1 MGAVLL
7 SLIVWCLALGWLGQ
21 RSLRPGVKE
30 PDGGDGSEHGLWIGW
45 LPYERCPGQSGVTH
59 RRISTYR
66 DALHASSSER
76 CKWKPQWAATLH
88 ILERWKLRLTIPS
101 VAEDVEQLE
110 CSYTADGS
118 VRDTKSI
125 LPYIN
130 YTLVICYMFSKL
142 CSYQNR
148 KVSLIHKVKKHA
160 KWCYILLRDMCTC
173 SKSIFTFFVCV
184 SPKPQVKG
192 SGYFRDERGIKS
204 GKGIPFVGSVFFLK
218 LGTHM
223 LIDLF
228 FYIS

>member
-1 MGAVLL
+1 M
-7 SLIVWCLALGWLGQ
+7 
-21 RSLRPGVKE
+21 
-30 PDGGDGSEHGLWIGW
+30 
-45 LPYERCPGQSGVTH
+45 
-59 RRISTYR
+59 
-66 DALHASSSER
+66 
-76 CKWKPQWAATLH
+76 
-88 ILERWKLRLTIPS
+88 
-101 VAEDVEQLE
+101 EQLE

-130 YTLVICYMFSKL
+130 YTLVICYMFIKL

-192 SGYFRDERGIKS
+192 SGYFRDEGELNQVRGFHLLVVFSLLSWAHTCSLIYSFILKYLYHCKKIKVNNTES
-204 GKGIPFVGSVFFLK
+204 YDLNIKALYIFPHIFCFIIFFIIPICMS
-218 LGTHM
+218 
-223 LIDLF
+223 
-228 FYIS
+228 